1 MGNVK
6 KGKKER
12 YKREKDIISIGDRQK
27 DRNVGI
33 NDILQNYF
41 FTNRKFTT
49 PDWCNSLIFK

>member
-12 YKREKDIISIGDRQK
+12 YKREKDIFIIGDRQK

-33 NDILQNYF
+33 KDCLQNYF
-41 FTNRKFTT
+41 FRNRKFY
-49 PDWCNSLIFK
+49 WCDNLK